1 MPTEG
6 HADGCAL
13 QAWAAP
19 LPPHPPKLL
28 RRASFGTVVPG
39 MQLLVRQRLFSCRAV
54 CKRFSPLRP
63 HVGEGSMRASVRL
76 HSTRRMR
83 CSSETSAKPPLG
95 SIATPNG
102 RLNMALLPATL
113 TPVEP
118 LPASVVTTPV
128 AVSTRRMRWF
138 QKSET
143 SAKTPL
149 GSIATPV
156 GRLNLALLP
165 APLPK
170 PAVPLPASVV
180 VTPVAISTRRMR
192 LLYSSVTS
200 AKAPLGS
207 IATLLGTLNMALP
220 PAPSPKPPRP
230 EATTP
235 VAEATSP

>member
-28 RRASFGTVVPG
+28 RRTSFGTVVPG
-39 MQLLVRQRLFSCRAV
+39 VQLLVRQRLFSCRAV

-63 HVGEGSMRASVRL
+63 HVGEGLMRATVRL

-102 RLNMALLPATL
+102 RLN
-113 TPVEP
+113 
-118 LPASVVTTPV
+118 
-128 AVSTRRMRWF
+128 
-138 QKSET
+138 
-143 SAKTPL
+143 
-149 GSIATPV
+149 
-156 GRLNLALLP
+156 LALLP

-180 VTPVAISTRRMR
+180 TTPVAISTRRMR
-192 LLYSSVTS
+192 WLLWSVTSAKTPLGSIATPIGRLNLALLPAPLPKPVESLPASVVTTPVAISTRRMRWLTSSVTS
-200 AKAPLGS
+200 AKTPLGS
-207 IATLLGTLNMALP
+207 IATPIGRLNLALL
-220 PAPSPKPPRP
+220 PAPLPKPVEPLP
-230 EATTP
+230 AS
-235 VAEATSP
+235 V